1 MGEEPTMGQMYPY
14 ECEACGYHDD
24 VEDVVVDAFFFSQN
38 CKKGRLPTLTCP
50 ECNGTMKHKDPKK
63 SAERR

>member
-1 MGEEPTMGQMYPY
+1 MGEEPTMGKMYSY
-14 ECEACGYHDD
+14 ECEACGYHDE

-50 ECNGTMKHKDPKK
+50 ECNGTMEYKG
-63 SAERR
+63 S